1 MKNNTFEEDR
11 ANFLGEA
18 EILLQQN
25 KLQEAFNLAG
35 ERLRSFP
42 ADADAHVVAG
52 SSLLGMGRV
61 DEARDV
67 LQEVGEIISGLS
79 LVYDRMGDIYRKKGF
94 HQDAAICYEKFLS
107 LHPGAEDARKV
118 IEKMILLE
126 QEDQPVTEVGM
137 IYDENIPDPELF
149 TVTLAELYIKQG
161 HLQVAAEILKEI
173 IWRQPQNSQAVAKLD
188 SLKAALDPK
197 SSASEKFVESNNLI
211 KTLASWLK
219 NIDRLKMHVA
229 EKSRVYIPK

>member
-1 MKNNTFEEDR
+1 MKNNTFEKDR
-11 ANFLGEA
+11 SNFLCEA
-18 EILLQQN
+18 EMLLEQN
-25 KLQEAFNLAG
+25 KLMEAFDLAE

-42 ADADAHVVAG
+42 ADADAYVVAG
-52 SSLLGMGRV
+52 KSLLGRGRV

-94 HQDAAICYEKFLS
+94 HQDAAICYEKFIS
-107 LHPGAEDARKV
+107 LRPGAEEARKV

-137 IYDENIPDPELF
+137 IYDENIPGQELF

-173 IWRQPQNSQAVAKLD
+173 IWKEPQNNQAVAKLD
-188 SLKAALDPK
+188 SLMAALALK
-197 SSASEKFVESNNLI
+197 SSASAKFVESNNLI
-211 KTLASWLK
+211 KTLSSWLK
-219 NIDRLKMHVA
+219 NIDRLKIHAA
-229 EKSRVYIPK
+229 EK